1 MEDKKV
7 SVVVPIYNVEKY
19 LNKCIDTIVHQTY
32 KNLEIILV
40 DDGSK
45 DKSGL
50 LCNQWADKDSRIKV
64 IHKENGGLSSARNAG
79 MENASGDYIMFED
92 SDDWLEPELIEHSIE
107 CIQKD
112 EADIVIFG
120 YRKVDE
126 MENSIGEFI
135 FGKGVLTKEQLAKQL
150 HTRILEMSFGYAWNK
165 LYNFQ
170 TIKDSGLQFDS
181 TIIDREDLVFNMQ
194 LLSCVNK
201 VNYLDFIGYNYLQ
214 RNTSLLHNS
223 DLGRL
228 NNIETFCQKM
238 SDIDLKDEE
247 MKRKVYNMNVLH
259 YLSDCMIKNI
269 LWNDELSKRQKKEW
283 IKKIIEKC
291 PDVDKLYND
300 KDNPRHLRILYKT
313 IKNDNPKYFYLY
325 VLLSTLKERF
335 LGRIKK

>member
-1 MEDKKV
+1 MEYKKV

-19 LNKCIDTIVHQTY
+19 LNKCIDTIVDQTY

-45 DKSGL
+45 DNSGL
-50 LCNQWADKDSRIKV
+50 LCDQWAEKDSRIKV
-64 IHKENGGLSSARNAG
+64 IHKENGGLSSARNVG
-79 MENASGDYIMFED
+79 MENATGDYIMFED
-92 SDDWLEPELIEHSIE
+92 SDDWLEPELIERSIE

-112 EADIVIFG
+112 ESDIVIFG

-126 MENSIGEFI
+126 MENDIGEFT
-135 FGKGVLTKEQLAKQL
+135 FGKKVLTREQLTKQL

-170 TIKDSGLQFDS
+170 TIKDSGLRFDS
-181 TIIDREDLVFNMQ
+181 TIIDREDLAFNMQ

-238 SDIDLKDEE
+238 SDIDLEDEG

-283 IKKIIEKC
+283 IKKIIQKC
-291 PDVDKLYND
+291 PEVDKLYYD
-300 KDNPRHLRILYKT
+300 KDNPRHLNILYKT
-313 IKNDNPKYFYLY
+313 IKNSNPQYFYLY
-325 VLLSTLKERF
+325 VQISDLKRK
-335 LGRIKK
+335 IKHK